1 MNTEEKPKSGSK
13 LEFDSNYDLRLVSNL
28 SPTLRW
34 VLVLPIAF
42 LAVFMIHLAYNFIV
56 KLALSNFDKYGV
68 ISIIINSVFILIKYS
83 IFVVTAVGTAPV
95 KRERKFL
102 VSIIFAVI
110 ASCMS
115 VGINAL
121 LLSFSRIDSMGMVI
135 ATGIAPIIG
144 SFLVVLY
151 VRSDTKKPVEDKN
164 FTAQQ

>member
-13 LEFDSNYDLRLVSNL
+13 LEFDSNYDLRLLSNL
-28 SPTLRW
+28 SPALRW
-34 VLVLPIAF
+34 VIG
-42 LAVFMIHLAYNFIV
+42 ITNS
-56 KLALSNFDKYGV
+56 LSCCVYGSFSITISLLNLHYQTFDEYGV
-68 ISIIINSVFILIKYS
+68 ISIIVNSVFILIKYS

-115 VGINAL
+115 VGTTAL

-135 ATGIAPIIG
+135 ATGISP
-144 SFLVVLY
+144 
-151 VRSDTKKPVEDKN
+151 
-164 FTAQQ
+164 

>member
-28 SPTLRW
+28 SPALRW

-42 LAVFMIHLAYNFIV
+42 LAVFMV
-56 KLALSNFDKYGV
+56 ALSNFDEYGV
-68 ISIIINSVFILIKYS
+68 ISIIVNSVFILIKYS

-164 FTAQQ
+164 ITAQ

>member
-1 MNTEEKPKSGSK
+1 MNTEKKPKSGSK

-28 SPTLRW
+28 SPALRW

-42 LAVFMIHLAYNFIV
+42 LAVFMVHIAYNFTV
-56 KLALSNFDKYGV
+56 KLALSNFDEYGV
-68 ISIIINSVFILIKYS
+68 ISIIVNSVFILIKYS
-83 IFVVTAVGTAPV
+83 IFVVTAVGIAPV

-102 VSIIFAVI
+102 VSIIFAVV

-115 VGINAL
+115 VGTGAL
-121 LLSFSRIDSMGMVI
+121 LLSFSRIDNMGMFI
-135 ATGIAPIIG
+135 ATGIASIIG

-164 FTAQQ
+164 ITAQQ